1 MPTSPGEGQELL
13 RLYMETVMNG
23 SMRSACGLLAV
34 AVLAFV
40 SMGCETKAQTGTLV
54 GAGAG
59 AGLGAIIGNQAG
71 GNTGT
76 GALIGAGVGA
86 VGGYMVGNEMDK
98 SDARH
103 AQQQP
108 QQGQPAAAPAG
119 APGGQVTQQNVIDWT
134 NRGVK
139 DEIIIDRVERSGT
152 VFNLNAAEESRLRD
166 AGVSEDVVR
175 AMKNTARR

>member
-1 MPTSPGEGQELL
+1 
-13 RLYMETVMNG
+13 MEMVMNG
-23 SMRSACGLLAV
+23 LFRSACGLLAV
-34 AVLAFV
+34 VALAFV
-40 SMGCETKAQTGTLV
+40 AIGCETKAQTGALV
-54 GAGAG
+54 GGGAGAG
-59 AGLGAIIGNQAG
+59 IGAIVGNQAG
-71 GNTGT
+71 HHAGT
-76 GALIGAGVGA
+76 GALIGAGVGT

-98 SDARH
+98 TDARH
-103 AQQQP
+103 AQQQQP
-108 QQGQPAAAPAG
+108 QPAAAPAG

-139 DEIIIDRVERSGT
+139 DDIIIDRIERSGT